1 MAQTRQIGQSVAIV
15 VLGAFNPSI
24 FQPSWFVQ
32 EELVRSEEGE
42 SVELEIIHPEITI
55 FNMEW
60 FQFQANRDRLVIRSS
75 RESHFE
81 AVRDLASGVL
91 DILRHTPT
99 CAVGVN
105 HDRVLDCGSRDAFD
119 RLGWTLVPKDP
130 WVSVL
135 ERPGMSLLHEQGAR
149 TDAYDG
155 FIKVMIEPILD
166 GGNNV
171 STKVNDH
178 FAMSADNSPSS
189 TNTIK
194 TLLGSEWVTIS
205 ERASHILDR
214 MKGLVT

>member
-1 MAQTRQIGQSVAIV
+1 MAQTRKIDQSVTIV
-15 VLGAFNPSI
+15 VLGTFNPSI

-60 FQFQANRDRLVIRSS
+60 FRIQVNRDRLEIRSS

-81 AVRDLASGVL
+81 ALRDLARGVL

-99 CAVGVN
+99 RAVGVN
-105 HDRVLDCGSRDAFD
+105 HDRMLDCGSRDAFD

-130 WVSVL
+130 WISVL
-135 ERPGMSLLHEQGAR
+135 ERPGMSLLHEQGVR
-149 TDAYDG
+149 TDDYDG
-155 FIKVMIEPILD
+155 YIRVMIEPILD

-171 STKVNDH
+171 SMKVNDH
-178 FAMSADNSPSS
+178 FVISEDNSPSS
-189 TNTIK
+189 TNTIR

-205 ERASHILDR
+205 ERAGRILDH
-214 MKGLVT
+214 MQGLVT